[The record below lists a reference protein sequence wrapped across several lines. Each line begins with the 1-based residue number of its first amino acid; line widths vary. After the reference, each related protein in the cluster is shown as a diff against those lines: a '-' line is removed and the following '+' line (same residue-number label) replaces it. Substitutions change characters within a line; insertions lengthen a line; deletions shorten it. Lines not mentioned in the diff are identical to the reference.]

1 MIGMKLLTINKNDD
15 IDTINQANIFDKLI
29 DNGYMDENKNVLKE
43 FEIHVNE
50 NIIAKEE
57 DITKHVPLPIKLSL
71 QEQVK
76 KPNGKIKI
84 RCTWLE
90 ALRWQEFKENPN
102 TRGL

>member
-57 DITKHVPLPIKLSL
+57 
-71 QEQVK
+71 
-76 KPNGKIKI
+76 
-84 RCTWLE
+84 
-90 ALRWQEFKENPN
+90 
-102 TRGL
+102 

>member
-1 MIGMKLLTINKNDD
+1 MCIFVINEEEMIGMKLLTINKNDD

-57 DITKHVPLPIKLSL
+57 
-71 QEQVK
+71 
-76 KPNGKIKI
+76 
-84 RCTWLE
+84 
-90 ALRWQEFKENPN
+90 
-102 TRGL
+102 